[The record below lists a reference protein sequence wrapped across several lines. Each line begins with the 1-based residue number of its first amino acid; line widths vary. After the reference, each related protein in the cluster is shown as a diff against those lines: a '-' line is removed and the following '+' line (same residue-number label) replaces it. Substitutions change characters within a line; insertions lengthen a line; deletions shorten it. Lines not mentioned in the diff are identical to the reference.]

1 MAVYRNHTAQV
12 NMTIPQEERRAIAQ
26 ELFDRA
32 FSLMGKSRP
41 HPQVIEVEA
50 VQASK

>member
-1 MAVYRNHTAQV
+1 
-12 NMTIPQEERRAIAQ
+12 MTIPQEERLAIAQ